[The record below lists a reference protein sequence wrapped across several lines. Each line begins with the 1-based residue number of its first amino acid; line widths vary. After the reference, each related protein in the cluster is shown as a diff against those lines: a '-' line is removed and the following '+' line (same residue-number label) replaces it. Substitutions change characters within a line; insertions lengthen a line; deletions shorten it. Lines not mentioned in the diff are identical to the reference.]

1 MNFSIQSVY
10 NWYRD
15 LLRNPKYRWWVI
27 GASVVYIVSPLDIS
41 PDVFPIVGWL
51 DDGILRAWHRSVADL
66 GAADHTELGVALGPM
81 AYRSICFDRRHDP
94 IKPTGVASLAP
105 EGRPRF

>member
-27 GASVVYIVSPLDIS
+27 GASVVYIVSPIDIA
-41 PDVFPIVGWL
+41 PDVPIVGWL
-51 DDGILRAWHRSVADL
+51 DDGIVISLLVAEVAQMAKEKLQENSVRAAK
-66 GAADHTELGVALGPM
+66 ATENVSEKTVDVNAVQV
-81 AYRSICFDRRHDP
+81 D
-94 IKPTGVASLAP
+94 
-105 EGRPRF
+105 

>member
-41 PDVFPIVGWL
+41 PDIFPIIGLL
-51 DDGILRAWHRSVADL
+51 DDGIVISLLVAEVAQMAKEKLQENNLRSAKS
-66 GAADHTELGVALGPM
+66 TETTTEKTVDVSAVQV
-81 AYRSICFDRRHDP
+81 D
-94 IKPTGVASLAP
+94 
-105 EGRPRF
+105 

>member
-27 GASVVYIVSPLDIS
+27 GASVVYIVSPIDIS
-41 PDVFPIVGWL
+41 PDVFPIIGWL
-51 DDGILRAWHRSVADL
+51 DDGIVISLLVAEVAQMAKEKLQENNLRSAKS
-66 GAADHTELGVALGPM
+66 TETTTEKTVDVNAVQV
-81 AYRSICFDRRHDP
+81 D
-94 IKPTGVASLAP
+94 
-105 EGRPRF
+105 

>member
-27 GASVVYIVSPLDIS
+27 GASVVYIVSPIDIS

-51 DDGILRAWHRSVADL
+51 DDGIVISLLVAEVAQMAKEKLQANSVRAAK
-66 GAADHTELGVALGPM
+66 ATETVSEKTVDVNAVQV
-81 AYRSICFDRRHDP
+81 D
-94 IKPTGVASLAP
+94 
-105 EGRPRF
+105 

>member
-27 GASVVYIVSPLDIS
+27 GASVVYIVSPIDIS

-51 DDGILRAWHRSVADL
+51 DDGIVISLLVAEVAQMAKEKLQANSVRAAKATENVSEKTVDVNSVQVD
-66 GAADHTELGVALGPM
+66 
-81 AYRSICFDRRHDP
+81 
-94 IKPTGVASLAP
+94 
-105 EGRPRF
+105 

>member
-27 GASVVYIVSPLDIS
+27 GASVVYIVSPIDIS

-51 DDGILRAWHRSVADL
+51 DDGIVISLLVAEVAQMAKEKLQENSVRAAK
-66 GAADHTELGVALGPM
+66 ATENVSEKTVDVNAVQV
-81 AYRSICFDRRHDP
+81 D
-94 IKPTGVASLAP
+94 
-105 EGRPRF
+105 

>member
-51 DDGILRAWHRSVADL
+51 DDGIVISLLVAEVAQLAKEKLQENNLRSAKQSDTV
-66 GAADHTELGVALGPM
+66 TEKTVDVNAVQV
-81 AYRSICFDRRHDP
+81 D
-94 IKPTGVASLAP
+94 
-105 EGRPRF
+105 

>member
-41 PDVFPIVGWL
+41 PDVFPIIGWL
-51 DDGILRAWHRSVADL
+51 DDGIVISLLVAEVAQLAKEKLQENNLRSAKSTDPV
-66 GAADHTELGVALGPM
+66 TENTVDVNAVQV
-81 AYRSICFDRRHDP
+81 D
-94 IKPTGVASLAP
+94 
-105 EGRPRF
+105 